1 MHREYHPWLFGAAL
15 AGCAVFIFEGRA
27 YLLTALMLF
36 LPLFDRG
43 WHSPKIFCSRLQLIS
58 WSLCLLAASAIL
70 FFNPAMLGIALT
82 TLLLTALPEEWFF
95 RGYFM
100 SRLERAG
107 FNSLYANLG
116 ASTLFALL
124 HVPTQG
130 LFGLSVF
137 IPSLFFGWVYQRSRD
152 LVLVI
157 LLHALSNI
165 IFFAYI
171 QDYFF

>member
-1 MHREYHPWLFGAAL
+1 
-15 AGCAVFIFEGRA
+15 
-27 YLLTALMLF
+27 
-36 LPLFDRG
+36 
-43 WHSPKIFCSRLQLIS
+43 
-58 WSLCLLAASAIL
+58 L
-70 FFNPAMLGIALT
+70 FFKPALLGIALA

-100 SRLERAG
+100 SRLEQTG
-107 FNSLYANLG
+107 FTPLYANLS

-137 IPSLFFGWVYQRSRD
+137 IPSLFYGWLYQRSRD

-165 IFFAYI
+165 IFFAYV
-171 QDYFF
+171 QGLLGGGYG

>member
-1 MHREYHPWLFGAAL
+1 MSREYHPWLFGAVL
-15 AGCAVFIFEGRA
+15 TGCAVFIFQGRT

-36 LPLFDRG
+36 LPFFDRG
-43 WHSPKIFCSRLQLIS
+43 WYCPKVSFSRFQLLL
-58 WSLCLLAASAIL
+58 WSLCLLGASGIIL
-70 FFNPAMLGIALT
+70 FNPAMLGIALT

-100 SRLERAG
+100 SRLEQAG
-107 FNSLYANLG
+107 FNSLYANLST
-116 ASTLFALL
+116 STLFALL

-130 LFGLSVF
+130 LLGLSVF
-137 IPSLFFGWVYQRSRD
+137 FPSLIFGWVYQRSRD
-152 LVLVI
+152 LILVI

-171 QDYFF
+171 I